1 MKTLE
6 YIYRDSQI
14 HFLVNPLDKNVMI
27 NATEMAQMFGKRV
40 NHFTRS
46 SHAKSFINI
55 LEKEIIRTPNGG
67 RIIDNRGRN
76 GIYFNRLLAL
86 KFAAW
91 LNPEFEFWV
100 FSKIEEISFG
110 NYKKH
115 WDAHVK
121 QEQAREKMQM
131 LKSQLLDDPNKE
143 VAEEYFEAE
152 QDFALAKNA
161 KTAAIKSQS
170 KLFG

>member
-6 YIYRDSQI
+6 YIYRDTQI
-14 HFLVNPLDKNVMI
+14 HFLVNPTDKNVMI
-27 NATEMAQMFGKRV
+27 NATEMAQMFGKRIDV
-40 NHFTRS
+40 FTKTN
-46 SHAKSFINI
+46 HAKSFIEI
-55 LEKEIIRTPNGG
+55 LEREIIRTPNGG
-67 RIIDNRGRN
+67 RIIENRGRN

-121 QEQAREKMQM
+121 QERAKEKMEM
-131 LKSQLLDDPNKE
+131 LKSQLLDEPSKE

-152 QDFALAKNA
+152 QDYALAKNA
-161 KTAAIKSQS
+161 KIAAIRNQT
-170 KLFG
+170 KLFA